1 MARTISRTKTKCS
14 GISEERGNVISGIL
28 HGKPMK
34 IYRKKAA
41 RTGVC
46 FPAMLMRPCPSVHRK
61 TQKYRRFPENPFVC
75 GVFLRLSGLHRL
87 RVQRMLRHEKPFRM
101 GRSVMA
107 EGENVVVPCGCP
119 DFGEIPLDPVVVVAA
134 CKQTVF
140 LCIDRRHVILVFCPV
155 HVPDLDAVR
164 GVQCTSYRCCLS
176 SMRVSFFIF
185 PLYRAFR
192 PSHSRTAHAHT
203 MLRSRRSVP

>member
-1 MARTISRTKTKCS
+1 MYRSISPATALLPRFSPVGTIPK
-14 GISEERGNVISGIL
+14 
-28 HGKPMK
+28 
-34 IYRKKAA
+34 RKRFSLGSASA
-41 RTGVC
+41 CTSTGC
-46 FPAMLMRPCPSVHRK
+46 LRC
-61 TQKYRRFPENPFVC
+61 
-75 GVFLRLSGLHRL
+75 FLRLSGLHRL

-164 GVQCTSYRCCLS
+164 GVQCTSYRYCLS